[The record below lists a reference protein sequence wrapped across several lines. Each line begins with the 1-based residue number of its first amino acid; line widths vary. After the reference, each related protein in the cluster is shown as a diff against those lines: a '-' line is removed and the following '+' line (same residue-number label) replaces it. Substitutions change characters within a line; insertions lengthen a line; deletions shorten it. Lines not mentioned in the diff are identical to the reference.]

1 MLTLDI
7 GAFLA
12 TGVTLQQ
19 KLQYIKF
26 KTGVLKTKVNLVNN
40 GIRLAREVIRI
51 HMQRSVLQVVS

>member
-1 MLTLDI
+1 MLTPDI
-7 GAFLA
+7 EASLA
-12 TGVTLQQ
+12 TRVPLQQ

-40 GIRLAREVIRI
+40 GIRLARVVIRI